1 MHNNTAPLQSID
13 INEPFVSWAMDY
25 MGPLPETSRGNKHLL
40 VVMDHFT
47 KWCEVFPTKDQKAST
62 IADIRVTRVFRRFDP
77 PTIIHSDQ
85 GRNFESNI
93 MQEICRLMR
102 IHKSRTTAYRPQCD
116 GPVEQQNRT
125 IQEILASFVSQH
137 QSDWDNWVS
146 LAVFAYNTSRN
157 QSTGFSPCEM
167 AFGRDLR
174 TPLEIDLGLLLT
186 NPCSQSEHT
195 KSIRSALPSINNA
208 ASSESVEEK

>member
-1 MHNNTAPLQSID
+1 MFLEGLT
-13 INEPFVSWAMDY
+13 
-25 MGPLPETSRGNKHLL
+25 
-40 VVMDHFT
+40 
-47 KWCEVFPTKDQKAST
+47 
-62 IADIRVTRVFRRFDP
+62 P

-93 MQEICRLMR
+93 MQEICRFMR
-102 IHKSRTTAYRPQCD
+102 IHKSRTIAYRPQCD
-116 GPVEQQNRT
+116 GPVERQNMT

-137 QSDWDNWVS
+137 QDDWDNWVS

-157 QSTGFSPCEM
+157 QSNGFSPCEM

-174 TPLEIDLGLLLT
+174 TPLEIDLGLPLT

-195 KSIRSALPSINNA
+195 KSIRSALYSINNA
-208 ASSESVEEK
+208 AQSQLRKSRSKQQAQSSNLQTWTPFVPEASVWLRRPKSWKFGRRWVGP